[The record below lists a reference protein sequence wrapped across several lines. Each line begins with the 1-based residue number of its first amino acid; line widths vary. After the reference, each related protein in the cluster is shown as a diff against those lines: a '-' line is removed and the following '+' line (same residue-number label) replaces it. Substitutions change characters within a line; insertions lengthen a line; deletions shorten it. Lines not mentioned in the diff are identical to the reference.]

1 MNNKL
6 PKEQETFN
14 EETISA
20 LNEVDEMRKHPEQ
33 YPSYTSVDTMFDT
46 LLKEDTS
53 KLIESPGIMPR
64 AFVIYSRFN
73 LSAYLISRISDG

>member
-1 MNNKL
+1 MHSNFTIGGFMMNNKL

-53 KLIESPGIMPR
+53 K
-64 AFVIYSRFN
+64 
-73 LSAYLISRISDG
+73 

>member
-1 MNNKL
+1 MHSNFTTGEFMMNNKL

-53 KLIESPGIMPR
+53 K
-64 AFVIYSRFN
+64 
-73 LSAYLISRISDG
+73 

>member
-33 YPSYTSVDTMFDT
+33 YPSVDTMFDT

-53 KLIESPGIMPR
+53 K
-64 AFVIYSRFN
+64 
-73 LSAYLISRISDG
+73 

>member
-33 YPSYTSVDTMFDT
+33 YPSYTS
-46 LLKEDTS
+46 
-53 KLIESPGIMPR
+53 
-64 AFVIYSRFN
+64 RFN

>member
-33 YPSYTSVDTMFDT
+33 YPSYTSADTMFDT

-53 KLIESPGIMPR
+53 K
-64 AFVIYSRFN
+64 
-73 LSAYLISRISDG
+73 

>member
-53 KLIESPGIMPR
+53 KNRKPWHYAKGFCHL
-64 AFVIYSRFN
+64 
-73 LSAYLISRISDG
+73 LSFQSFCVPHQ

>member
-1 MNNKL
+1 MHSNFTTGAFMMNNKL

-53 KLIESPGIMPR
+53 K
-64 AFVIYSRFN
+64 
-73 LSAYLISRISDG
+73 

>member
-1 MNNKL
+1 MHRNSTTGGFMMNNKL

-53 KLIESPGIMPR
+53 K
-64 AFVIYSRFN
+64 
-73 LSAYLISRISDG
+73 

>member
-46 LLKEDTS
+46 LLKEARYT
-53 KLIESPGIMPR
+53 
-64 AFVIYSRFN
+64 RFYIFLFIFN
-73 LSAYLISRISDG
+73 YF

>member
-33 YPSYTSVDTMFDT
+33 YPSYTSVDTMFNT

-53 KLIESPGIMPR
+53 K
-64 AFVIYSRFN
+64 
-73 LSAYLISRISDG
+73 

>member
-1 MNNKL
+1 MHSNFTTGGFMTNNKL
-6 PKEQETFN
+6 PKEQEIFN
-14 EETISA
+14 EDTISA

-53 KLIESPGIMPR
+53 K
-64 AFVIYSRFN
+64 
-73 LSAYLISRISDG
+73 

>member
-1 MNNKL
+1 MHGNSTTGGFMTNNKL

-14 EETISA
+14 EDTISA

-53 KLIESPGIMPR
+53 K
-64 AFVIYSRFN
+64 
-73 LSAYLISRISDG
+73 

>member
-1 MNNKL
+1 MHSNFTTGGFMMNKKL

-53 KLIESPGIMPR
+53 K
-64 AFVIYSRFN
+64 
-73 LSAYLISRISDG
+73 

>member
-1 MNNKL
+1 MHSNFTTGGFMVNNKL

-53 KLIESPGIMPR
+53 K
-64 AFVIYSRFN
+64 
-73 LSAYLISRISDG
+73 

>member
-33 YPSYTSVDTMFDT
+33 YPSYTSVDTMFVSF
-46 LLKEDTS
+46 LHNATS
-53 KLIESPGIMPR
+53 ILRGLPIIIGSPLR
-64 AFVIYSRFN
+64 
-73 LSAYLISRISDG
+73 L

>member
-6 PKEQETFN
+6 PKEHETFN

-20 LNEVDEMRKHPEQ
+20 LNEVDEMRKNPEQ
-33 YPSYTSVDTMFDT
+33 YPSYTAGDTMFDT

-53 KLIESPGIMPR
+53 K
-64 AFVIYSRFN
+64 
-73 LSAYLISRISDG
+73 